1 MWRSASFVC
10 VEWIIALYCHRYV
23 VLVVHLAARS
33 WALSDGFVVFIKQ
46 PVSCVE
52 LGSRYS
58 LAGVVYCVGPVVVL
72 WPTHNWL
79 LVFGVARSVV
89 VLFPICYWRI
99 SLLHRPAAC
108 LYYSFTYPIQKNDS
122 DSMTSYQIC
131 YLENWKTDYGT
142 RTGLGS
148 GTGSS
153 AGYRSRSEGSGFG
166 SLGGYGSETGGSR
179 NGSTAYGSRS
189 AAGGYGFITG

>member
-1 MWRSASFVC
+1 MW
-10 VEWIIALYCHRYV
+10 
-23 VLVVHLAARS
+23 S
-33 WALSDGFVVFIKQ
+33 WGPGTLWLELSI
-46 PVSCVE
+46 VSDLLLFFDRRITDSLC
-52 LGSRYS
+52 LG
-58 LAGVVYCVGPVVVL
+58 
-72 WPTHNWL
+72 
-79 LVFGVARSVV
+79 RSVV